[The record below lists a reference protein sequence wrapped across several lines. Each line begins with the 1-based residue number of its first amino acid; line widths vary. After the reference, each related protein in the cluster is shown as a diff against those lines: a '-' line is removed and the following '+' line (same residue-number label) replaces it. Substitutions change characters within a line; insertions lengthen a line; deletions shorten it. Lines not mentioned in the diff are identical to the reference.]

1 VARRLPA
8 TVYDPGVSA
17 SSPSA
22 ERGPPPKAD
31 DEETLAGLR
40 AALQRA
46 DFTTEAVEARLG
58 THELSSRAD
67 EVAVHVRRL
76 AGDDAFATLA
86 KAFLLGTEV
95 DAPALGRALEP
106 LELRALAA
114 LGLIATDGSRVWA
127 RARLVPHGDY
137 YIASD
142 ADRAQGPEASYD
154 HVPGIQAPSVTLAKL
169 AVRRRVATAL
179 DLGTGCGI
187 QALLAAKHCE
197 RVVATDVSGR
207 ALGFAR
213 FNLRLNGVDNVELR
227 LGDGFEVV
235 GRERFDLIVSNPPYV
250 ISPDTAYAYRDSG
263 LEADA
268 LCRRIVGSLPDFLA
282 EGGFAH
288 VLVSWAQEPAGDWA
302 EPLRNWVDE
311 RGCDAWLLHYKTED
325 VLTHAANW
333 LRPLGE
339 EDPVSYEQALDRWLE
354 YLRRLEI
361 EAIGYGAVVLR
372 RRSGSRN
379 WVYAERLP
387 LERLEPASEHTLRV
401 FAARDYLEAPADDTE
416 LLNGVFEL
424 TEHHR
429 LEQTIVSREGGLAVE
444 GQTLA
449 LLDGLAFRV
458 GLDRYTAALLPH
470 FDGARP
476 LREVLAQAQ
485 KALRLGA
492 AEEEQF
498 EEAALPVARRLLE
511 LGFLSGPPSGSGV

>member
-1 VARRLPA
+1 MPA
-8 TVYDPGVSA
+8 S
-17 SSPSA
+17 
-22 ERGPPPKAD
+22 PPPTAD
-31 DEETLAGLR
+31 DEEALAGLR
-40 AALQRA
+40 AALRRA
-46 DFTTEAVEARLG
+46 DFTTDAVEARLG
-58 THELSSRAD
+58 IHELSSRAH

-76 AGDDAFATLA
+76 TGDDAFATLA
-86 KAFLLGTEV
+86 KVFLLGTEV
-95 DAPALGRALEP
+95 DASA
-106 LELRALAA
+106 LRAALQPLDLRAA
-114 LGLIATDGSRVWA
+114 ADLGLIATDGSRAWA
-127 RARLVPHGDY
+127 RARLVPHGEY

-142 ADRAQGPEASYD
+142 ADRAQSPGASYD

-169 AVRRRVATAL
+169 AVRRQVVTAL

-187 QALLAAKHCE
+187 QALLAAKHSE
-197 RVVATDVSGR
+197 RVVATDVSSR

-213 FNLRLNGVDNVELR
+213 FNARLNGVDNVELR
-227 LGDGFEVV
+227 LGDGFEAVS
-235 GRERFDLIVSNPPYV
+235 GEQFDLIVSNPPYV

-263 LEADA
+263 LEGDE

-288 VLVSWAQEPAGDWA
+288 VLVSWAQEPDGDSA
-302 EPLRNWVDE
+302 EPLRSWVDE

-325 VLTHAANW
+325 ALTHAANW

-372 RRSGSRN
+372 RRSRSRN
-379 WVYAERLP
+379 WVHADRLP
-387 LERLEPASEHTLRV
+387 LDRLEPASEHTLRV
-401 FAARDYLEAPADDTE
+401 FAAHDYLEGLAEDAK
-416 LLNGVFEL
+416 LLDGAFEL

-429 LEQTIVSREGGLAVE
+429 LEQTIAAREGGLSVDA
-444 GQTLA
+444 QTLV

-476 LREVLAQAQ
+476 LREVLARARQT
-485 KALRLGA
+485 LRLDE

-498 EEAALPVARRLLE
+498 DEAALPVARRLLE
-511 LGFLSGPPSGSGV
+511 LGFLSVPSGPRL

>member
-1 VARRLPA
+1 
-8 TVYDPGVSA
+8 VSA
-17 SSPSA
+17 SSLSA
-22 ERGPPPKAD
+22 ERGPPPRSD

-40 AALQRA
+40 AALERA
-46 DFTTEAVEARLG
+46 DFTTDAVEARLG

-76 AGDDAFATLA
+76 VGEDAFATLA
-86 KAFLLGTEV
+86 KVFLLGTEV
-95 DAPALGRALEP
+95 DAPALRRALSP
-106 LELRALAA
+106 LDLGALVG
-114 LGLIATDGSRVWA
+114 LGLIAMNGSRVRA

-142 ADRAQGPEASYD
+142 ADGRPGPEASYD
-154 HVPGIQAPSVTLAKL
+154 HVPGIQAPSATLAKL
-169 AVRRRVATAL
+169 AVRRRLGTAL

-187 QALLAAKHCE
+187 QALLAAKHCQ
-197 RVVATDVSGR
+197 RVVATDVSAR

-227 LGDGFEVV
+227 VGDSFGAVA
-235 GRERFDLIVSNPPYV
+235 GERFDLIVSNPPYV
-250 ISPDTAYAYRDSG
+250 ISPDTTYAYRDSG

-268 LCRRIVGSLPDFLA
+268 FCRRLVGSLPDFLA

-288 VLVSWAQEPAGDWA
+288 VLVSWTLEPSGDWT
-302 EPLRNWVDE
+302 ETLRTWVDE

-325 VLTHAANW
+325 ALTHAANW

-339 EDPVSYEQALDRWLE
+339 DDPVSYEQALDRWLE
-354 YLRRLEI
+354 YLRRLGI

-372 RRSGSRN
+372 RRSGSPN
-379 WVYAERLP
+379 WVHADRLP

-401 FAARDYLEAPADDTE
+401 FAAHDYLKGLADDAE
-416 LLNGVFEL
+416 LLDSAFEL
-424 TEHHR
+424 TQHHH
-429 LEQTIVSREGGLAVE
+429 LEQTIVPREGRFHVE

-476 LREVLAQAQ
+476 LRAVLAQAR
-485 KALRLGA
+485 KALRLDA

-498 EEAALPVARRLLE
+498 DEASLPVARRLLE
-511 LGFLSGPPSGSGV
+511 LGFLSRPSGSDV

>member
-1 VARRLPA
+1 MPGR
-8 TVYDPGVSA
+8 VYDRDVSV

-22 ERGPPPKAD
+22 ERGPPPTGD
-31 DEETLAGLR
+31 DEETVAGLR
-40 AALQRA
+40 AALKRA
-46 DFTTEAVEARLG
+46 DFTTDAVEARLG

-67 EVAVHVRRL
+67 QVAVHVRRL

-86 KAFLLGTEV
+86 KVFLLGTEV
-95 DAPALGRALEP
+95 DAPALRRALQP
-106 LELRALAA
+106 LDLGALVG
-114 LGLIATDGSRVWA
+114 LGLVATDGSRVWA

-142 ADRAQGPEASYD
+142 ADHGQGPKAPYD

-227 LGDGFEVV
+227 LGDGFEAV
-235 GRERFDLIVSNPPYV
+235 GGERFDLIVSNPPYV

-268 LCRRIVGSLPDFLA
+268 FCRRIIGSLPDFLA

-288 VLVSWAQEPAGDWA
+288 VLVSWTEEPAGDWA
-302 EPLRNWVDE
+302 GPLRNWVDE
-311 RGCDAWLLHYKTED
+311 RGCDVWLLHYKTED
-325 VLTHAANW
+325 ALTHAASW

-339 EDPVSYEQALDRWLE
+339 DDPVSYEHALDRWLE
-354 YLRRLEI
+354 YLRRLKI

-379 WVYAERLP
+379 WVHADRLP
-387 LERLEPASEHTLRV
+387 LDRLEPASDHTLRV
-401 FAARDYLEAPADDTE
+401 FAARDYLEGLADDAE
-416 LLNGVFEL
+416 LLDGIFEL
-424 TEHHR
+424 TEHHC

-444 GQTLA
+444 SQTLV

-470 FDGARP
+470 FDGAKP
-476 LREVLAQAQ
+476 LREVLGQAR
-485 KALRLGA
+485 KALRLDA
-492 AEEEQF
+492 AEEDQF

-511 LGFLSGPPSGSGV
+511 LGFLSRPSGPGV